1 MLKLLLSL
9 LVFIASI
16 TYVNAQDCPA
26 YAAAPSSEVE
36 ACGNQDYI
44 FSVANTGCDGL
55 IYFDVIGNYGLY
67 ADEIYW
73 EVESQLSG
81 ATIGMGGSYANE
93 PFDFTIGPMDPA
105 VHGRVFTLYVLNI
118 YGNLGYSG
126 FGPGGFI
133 SVEQDGTQLS
143 YTDGDFGAF
152 SSTMFNTNITI
163 SPATLTITNQSIG
176 AVTVASVDYCKDF
189 NVRVPLE
196 NNSFC
201 STTDVDLLWEIV
213 CDETGAI
220 LSGGTH
226 TVTVSPQVPTEA
238 SDLVDITWNSTSCSW
253 DVIPTVGCDLSDVN
267 SLITIS
273 PDPATM
279 EMCGDGTQDFTVSYT
294 GVPVGP
300 NCCERAGPL
309 ETITY
314 DQSLAPTSPIA
325 AISPFGAPNSS
336 ALYRF
341 PPNTIGGEPTS
352 LQICATLTGFY
363 FNNSYILD
371 QSYYVLILVDG
382 NQIFMSGAQTQP
394 GGFLTTCFDLSDVP
408 GGYDQTS
415 VVEVYLFPNMLED
428 DNGGLSPAVGSVFAP
443 NKSSW
448 QLAPG
453 EWTVDNFDVTF
464 TATFTEFI
472 GSPVDCDFPLTAAY
486 TTCCDDLVITLAKTN
501 PTTCGGTDGSIT
513 ISSLDASIDYDI
525 SYTNNSTV
533 TGPTTITS
541 NAAGEIVIPGLG
553 AGDYTDI
560 TVELTSCPECVI
572 VNTVGV
578 TLDEIPVP
586 AIDAGADEAICAG
599 ESVTLNATGDG
610 TITWDNGV
618 ADGVAFIPTATTT
631 YTATSTVPGCTAT
644 DAVTITVN
652 PVPVVTI
659 NPVADLCTNS
669 ADVTLVGSPT
679 GGTFSGPGVTA
690 GVFDPATAGDG
701 AHTITYDYTDATT
714 TCPSSET
721 ITINVNEEP
730 TFTVLGVDPTACSAT
745 DGAIEINDLA
755 ANTVYSVSYEN
766 TAGATVGPLTLT
778 SDAAG
783 QIIIPTLGNGSYTN
797 FVVDLG
803 GCQGTDNS
811 VVNLTDPNG
820 PALDAG
826 ADEAICAGESVTLN
840 ATGDGT
846 ITWDNGVTNG
856 VAFIPTA
863 TTTYTATTTV
873 AGCTSTDAVTIT
885 VHPLPTVTIDA
896 VADLC
901 TNSADV
907 TLVGSPTGG
916 TFSGTGV
923 TAGVFDPATAG
934 DGAHT
939 ITYDYTDA
947 TTTCPSSETITIN
960 VNEEPTFTV
969 SGVDPTACSATDGA
983 IEINDLAANTVY
995 SVSYENTAGA
1005 TVGPLTLTSDA
1016 TGQVIIPTLGNGS
1029 YTNFVVDL
1037 GGCQG
1042 TDNSVV
1048 NLTDPNGP
1056 AVDAC
1061 ADQPI
1066 CEGANVTLTAF

>member
-294 GVPVGP
+294 GVAVGP

-341 PPNTIGGEPTS
+341 PPNTIGGEATS

-363 FNNSYILD
+363 FNNAYILD
-371 QSYYVLILVDG
+371 QSYYVSILVDG
-382 NQIFMSGAQTQP
+382 NQIFMSGAQTHP

-464 TATFTEFI
+464 TATFTESI
-472 GSPVDCDFPLTAAY
+472 GSPVNCDFPLTAAY
-486 TTCCDDLVITLAKTN
+486 TTCCDDLVIILAKTN

-513 ISSLDASIDYDI
+513 ISNLDASIDYDI
-525 SYTNNSTV
+525 SYSNNSTV

-721 ITINVNEEP
+721 IT
-730 TFTVLGVDPTACSAT
+730 
-745 DGAIEINDLA
+745 
-755 ANTVYSVSYEN
+755 
-766 TAGATVGPLTLT
+766 
-778 SDAAG
+778 
-783 QIIIPTLGNGSYTN
+783 
-797 FVVDLG
+797 
-803 GCQGTDNS
+803 
-811 VVNLTDPNG
+811 
-820 PALDAG
+820 
-826 ADEAICAGESVTLN
+826 
-840 ATGDGT
+840 
-846 ITWDNGVTNG
+846 
-856 VAFIPTA
+856 
-863 TTTYTATTTV
+863 
-873 AGCTSTDAVTIT
+873 
-885 VHPLPTVTIDA
+885 
-896 VADLC
+896 
-901 TNSADV
+901 
-907 TLVGSPTGG
+907 
-916 TFSGTGV
+916 
-923 TAGVFDPATAG
+923 
-934 DGAHT
+934 
-939 ITYDYTDA
+939 
-947 TTTCPSSETITIN
+947 
-960 VNEEPTFTV
+960 
-969 SGVDPTACSATDGA
+969 
-983 IEINDLAANTVY
+983 
-995 SVSYENTAGA
+995 
-1005 TVGPLTLTSDA
+1005 
-1016 TGQVIIPTLGNGS
+1016 
-1029 YTNFVVDL
+1029 
-1037 GGCQG
+1037 
-1042 TDNSVV
+1042 
-1048 NLTDPNGP
+1048 
-1056 AVDAC
+1056 
-1061 ADQPI
+1061 
-1066 CEGANVTLTAF
+1066 